1 MLSRSRIIS
10 LFFAL
15 AALFCAA
22 TALSAAAAASGA
34 AHASKTHA
42 TKKHKRDKKH
52 HKAKHKKKKKKK
64 KRKGSTKNQAQ
75 AQVEPATALLRG
87 VTISNYGSNAEVEH
101 EVSEAKAL
109 HAQVLRINLSW
120 AAMQPEGPGELA
132 PVPLAALDSV
142 INAASAAGL
151 KVVAVVQSSPCWA
164 SSAPAPEEL
173 ECVASKASTASA
185 WPPSNPSYYGDF
197 VAELAHRYGNAL
209 AAIEVWNEP
218 DYNGENYLAGP
229 DKAEEYARI
238 LKAAYPAIKAADPNI
253 AVLAGALVGS
263 NGVFLRDLYAEGIQG
278 YYDGLAVH
286 YYTLTISALR
296 SVHEVQLQAGD
307 NKPLWLDEFGYPSCT
322 PGQTEFSEQAEQAC
336 VTPQL
341 QAVNV
346 ANIVHLVVRLPYV
359 AAAILYKMRDTAGNE
374 FGVLTASG
382 ARKPSFDALASA
394 FATPFAQPSPV
405 VLHLGPE
412 TNGIVAFGS
421 GPVGSVMEL
430 EAFKDGH
437 MLYGDT
443 FTLDTSNTFSDRL
456 PASLGT
462 TGVTVRLY
470 PYGTSPTT
478 AAQLSI

>member
-1 MLSRSRIIS
+1 MLSRSRILS
-10 LFFAL
+10 LICAL

-22 TALSAAAAASGA
+22 TMLSATAASGA
-34 AHASKTHA
+34 SHASKGHA
-42 TKKHKRDKKH
+42 QKKHKRDKKG
-52 HKAKHKKKKKKK
+52 HKKKHKKKKHKKK
-64 KRKGSTKNQAQ
+64 ATSKNKPAQ
-75 AQVEPATALLRG
+75 APAEPTTALLRG
-87 VTISNYGSNAEVEH
+87 VTISNYTSEAEVDH

-109 HAQVLRINLSW
+109 HAQVVRINLSW
-120 AAMQPEGPGELA
+120 ASLQPDGPGTLA
-132 PVPLAALDSV
+132 PGPLAAVDSV

-164 SSAPAPEEL
+164 SSAPAAEEL
-173 ECVASKASTASA
+173 ECVAGKASTASA

-238 LKAAYPAIKAADPNI
+238 LKAAYPAIKSADPNI

-296 SVHEVQLQAGD
+296 GIHEAQLQAGD
-307 NKPLWLDEFGYPSCT
+307 NKPLWLDEFGFPSCT

-341 QAVNV
+341 QALNV

-359 AAAILYKMRDTAGNE
+359 AAAILYKMRDTVGNE

-405 VLHLGPE
+405 ILHLGPE
-412 TNGIVAFGS
+412 SNGIVAFGS

-437 MLYGDT
+437 MLYGQT
-443 FTLDTSNTFSDRL
+443 FTLNTSNAFSTRL
-456 PASLGT
+456 PVSLGT

-470 PYGTSPTT
+470 PFGTTPST
-478 AAQLSI
+478 AAQLTI